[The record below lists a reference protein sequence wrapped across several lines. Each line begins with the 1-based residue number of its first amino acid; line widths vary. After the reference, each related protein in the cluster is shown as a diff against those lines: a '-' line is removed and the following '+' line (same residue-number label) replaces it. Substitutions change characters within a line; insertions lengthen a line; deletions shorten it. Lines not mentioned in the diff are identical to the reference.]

1 MTSWLLS
8 SKQTWAPRQLHLKGP
23 IEETFRETWKDV
35 LEGSKKHQ
43 IYVVEPFVKDY
54 PGTPSLHAIMEL
66 DSVSKKVPVLVEV
79 KDEKSSE
86 AKWKVH
92 FAENPVS
99 FETLSDLDGKKS
111 GSLTSASMAEMKITV
126 FDIDLKE
133 GQKLNVNPGDL
144 IKFVVPQDLPTKKGQ
159 NNNTQKSIGFVSK
172 DSVNLLIIFCCL

>member
-1 MTSWLLS
+1 M
-8 SKQTWAPRQLHLKGP
+8 
-23 IEETFRETWKDV
+23 
-35 LEGSKKHQ
+35 
-43 IYVVEPFVKDY
+43 KDY

-79 KDEKSSE
+79 KDEKSSN

-111 GSLTSASMAEMKITV
+111 GATSASLASKITV

-133 GQKLNVNPGDL
+133 DQKLNVNPGDL
-144 IKFVVPQDLPTKKGQ
+144 IKFVVPQDRPKKRPLNGV
-159 NNNTQKSIGFVSK
+159 G
-172 DSVNLLIIFCCL
+172 IIQGV